1 MTSRAAAAGA
11 GQGAIAL
18 LAALSLWLQIV
29 VPVVGGT
36 ARLLAAD
43 RHSPSMHAAH
53 GQQGGTS
60 QPPPSGDHQG
70 HLGLCCIIGGGKL
83 GTGFAPPPPAA
94 LPARLAAVDA
104 VVIAFPKEAMPRKR
118 ARPVLPV
125 GARAPPRFA

>member
-1 MTSRAAAAGA
+1 MRSRVNGT
-11 GQGAIAL
+11 GRGAIAL

-29 VPVVGGT
+29 VPMVGGT

-53 GQQGGTS
+53 GQQGGKP
-60 QPPPSGDHQG
+60 QPTPSGDHQG

-83 GTGFAPPPPAA
+83 GTGFAPPPTAVQ
-94 LPARLAAVDA
+94 PARLTAVDRIL
-104 VVIAFPKEAMPRKR
+104 IAFPTEAAPRKR

-125 GARAPPRFA
+125 GARAPPGFA